1 MVCPP
6 SPGSCLPLSPL
17 VPLLCPFKS
26 MVCPPSPGSCL
37 PLSPAFLP
45 FSVHGVS
52 QTLMETSRELQL
64 PFSFLGQLTTG
75 SQQREHCPSN
85 ECPLSPPVSA
95 CTPSNGWCVRPFIW
109 WCARLLPGPCTT
121 SYAWCARI
129 LPGLVSLCAPSYGW
143 CVRFLEGLVSPCLHL
158 YPFAWIVCLPSPG
171 FCLPLSPLVALCMDC
186 VFAFSRIFSP
196 FVSPCAPSYG
206 WRVRLLQGLVSHCL
220 PLYPFIWV
228 VRTPSQGSCLL
239 LSPLVSLA
247 CPPSPASCLPL
258 SPLVPFLWM
267 LCPPSP
273 RSCLPLS
280 RLVPRHMD
288 GVTAFVS
295 HWLHFGQLEWS
306 VLQQEYRIMK
316 YLWATAPNLQNAYQ
330 SSKMHIPKCITVC
343 WPIRN
348 AYQGS
353 LLIRLLS

>member
-17 VPLLCPFKS
+17 VPLLRPFKS

-37 PLSPAFLP
+37 PLSPALLP
-45 FSVHGVS
+45 FSMHGVS

-206 WRVRLLQGLVSHCL
+206 WRVRLLQGLVSLCL
-220 PLYPFIWV
+220 ALYPVIWMV
-228 VRTPSQGSCLL
+228 
-239 LSPLVSLA
+239 
-247 CPPSPASCLPL
+247 
-258 SPLVPFLWM
+258 
-267 LCPPSP
+267 
-273 RSCLPLS
+273 
-280 RLVPRHMD
+280 
-288 GVTAFVS
+288 
-295 HWLHFGQLEWS
+295 
-306 VLQQEYRIMK
+306 
-316 YLWATAPNLQNAYQ
+316 
-330 SSKMHIPKCITVC
+330 
-343 WPIRN
+343 
-348 AYQGS
+348 
-353 LLIRLLS
+353 